1 MCKKAFTSLLVMITI
16 ILSTSGCGRDRT
28 LLQTNQEVVIKP
40 KGKVHYDYRIKP
52 NDRVGIM
59 VYKYPDLTPTSM
71 SEKGILVDSNGY
83 ISLPLIHRVH
93 IAGCTQSEAAR
104 KLENMYAKYLKDP
117 ALNLEV
123 LNKRAYIL
131 GEVKKPGPVPID
143 RERTTVFE
151 AIAVGG
157 GLTDDA
163 QRDNILILTHDSSGN
178 LELRRVDLSNYRT
191 LVASNLTVKPDD
203 VIYIPPSGWK
213 EFRINSQNFASVFR
227 TIADVA
233 SPFVTLKYLFDN

>member
-1 MCKKAFTSLLVMITI
+1 MFKRISVSLIIVLIALV
-16 ILSTSGCGRDRT
+16 SNGCGRDRT
-28 LLQTNQEVVIKP
+28 LLQTSQEVVIKP

-93 IAGCTQSEAAR
+93 IAGCTQTEAAR

-131 GEVKKPGPVPID
+131 GEVKKPGLVPID
-143 RERTTVFE
+143 RERTTIFE
-151 AIAVGG
+151 AIAVGE

-163 QRDNILILTHDSSGN
+163 QRDHILVLTHDSSGN
-178 LELRRVDLSNYRT
+178 LELRRVDLSNYTT
-191 LVASNLTVKPDD
+191 LAASNLIIKPDD

-213 EFRINSQNFASVFR
+213 EFRINSENFTSVFK
-227 TIADVA
+227 TIAGIA

>member
-1 MCKKAFTSLLVMITI
+1 MFKKISVSLIIVLIALV
-16 ILSTSGCGRDRT
+16 SNGCGRDRT

-117 ALNLEV
+117 SLNLEV

-131 GEVKKPGPVPID
+131 GEVKKPGVVPID
-143 RERTTVFE
+143 RERTTIFE
-151 AIAVGG
+151 AIAVGE

-163 QRDNILILTHDSSGN
+163 LRDQVMVLTHDAAGN
-178 LELRRVDLSNYRT
+178 LELRRIDLSNYTT
-191 LVASNLTVKPDD
+191 LAASNLLIKPDD

-213 EFRINSQNFASVFR
+213 EFRINTGNFTSVFK
-227 TIADVA
+227 TIADIA